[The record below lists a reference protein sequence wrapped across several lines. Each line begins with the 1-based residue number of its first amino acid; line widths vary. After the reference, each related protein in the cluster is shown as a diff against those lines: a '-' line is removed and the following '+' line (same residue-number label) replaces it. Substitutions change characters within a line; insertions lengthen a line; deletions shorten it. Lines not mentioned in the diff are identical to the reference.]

1 MSSRRSFLKTI
12 IVAGGAGCLVPSVF
26 TNALAAAAETG
37 GGAGVAGEA
46 PLLVVVQLSG
56 GNDGLNM
63 VVPLAS
69 DAYRRVRPTL
79 ALAAERCHR
88 LTEDTGLH
96 PALVGLKGLYDE
108 GQMSV
113 VHAVGYPD
121 ANRSHFR
128 SMEIWHTAS
137 DANRYESLGWLGR
150 YFDQYGGVGAG
161 GLGVAI
167 GAQEPQAF
175 AAKRPRGLAFRQP
188 KQLHIRG
195 PRQTKDEDMDA
206 ARMDAWEEMQGFEE
220 GDAGGSIGML
230 AGGRASGGT
239 SPLAF
244 LEQTAREAQDG
255 ARLVT
260 EIEGRVRNQVAFPTT
275 GLGRD
280 CGMVARLIAGQMPAR
295 VYYLSLGGFDTH
307 TNQAG
312 AQERLYRELGDGL
325 QALVQDLRAQG
336 NLART
341 RVMVFS
347 EFGRRVKEN
356 ANGGTDH
363 GAAGPVLLL
372 GGAGKAGVLGA
383 YPSLEPDQLD
393 RGDVRYAV
401 DFRSVY
407 ATLLERHL
415 GVAAAP
421 VLGRSFPLLDG

>member
-1 MSSRRSFLKTI
+1 
-12 IVAGGAGCLVPSVF
+12 
-26 TNALAAAAETG
+26 
-37 GGAGVAGEA
+37 
-46 PLLVVVQLSG
+46 
-56 GNDGLNM
+56 
-63 VVPLAS
+63 
-69 DAYRRVRPTL
+69 
-79 ALAAERCHR
+79 
-88 LTEDTGLH
+88 
-96 PALVGLKGLYDE
+96 
-108 GQMSV
+108 
-113 VHAVGYPD
+113 
-121 ANRSHFR
+121 
-128 SMEIWHTAS
+128 
-137 DANRYESLGWLGR
+137 
-150 YFDQYGGVGAG
+150 
-161 GLGVAI
+161 
-167 GAQEPQAF
+167 
-175 AAKRPRGLAFRQP
+175 
-188 KQLHIRG
+188 
-195 PRQTKDEDMDA
+195 
-206 ARMDAWEEMQGFEE
+206 
-220 GDAGGSIGML
+220 
-230 AGGRASGGT
+230 
-239 SPLAF
+239 
-244 LEQTAREAQDG
+244 
-255 ARLVT
+255 
-260 EIEGRVRNQVAFPTT
+260 
-275 GLGRD
+275 
-280 CGMVARLIAGQMPAR
+280 MVARLIAGQMPAR

-336 NLART
+336 NLVRT